1 MTRPASSF
9 TRFRGFSR
17 NARLLFATVTCVGL
31 STALNALFL
40 NFYLQALGF
49 SQQIIGLANA
59 LPTATLVL
67 AGLPVGKW
75 IDRHGP
81 RRGLLIGTALA
92 AAASAGIAASSTPS
106 AVLTCTAVLGLAS
119 AFGFISVAPYQMA
132 NSTERERVALFSTQ
146 AALMTGTGF
155 VGNLAGG
162 RLPGLFGSWLGA
174 ASDSLVALRATM
186 LAAAAL
192 WALAML
198 PMFAARD
205 PAPAA
210 VATPP
215 DDRPNPADRPRRRLV
230 SRPRVVLKLL
240 IPAFLISLG
249 AGQTIPFLNIYI
261 SGRFG
266 SDYASL
272 GMLFGIGAL
281 GTTVA
286 TLLQPALADRYGRI
300 RSVLLV
306 QIGSLPFLVMLGFS
320 PIFSLVAVS
329 FVVRVALMN
338 MGNPVYQAFAQE
350 QMPPGEQATYSSLSA
365 VAWSLAWSLGAAF
378 SGWWRGRVGFAAG
391 FNTVFGLMTVLYI
404 AAMGLTYLFFVHG
417 RGSSAGSRSQ
427 VDTAGQHTH

>member
-1 MTRPASSF
+1 MTSPF

-31 STALNALFL
+31 SMALNTLFL
-40 NFYLQALGF
+40 NFYLQALGL

-59 LPTATLVL
+59 LPTATLVF

-81 RRGLLIGTALA
+81 RRGLLVGTALA
-92 AAASAGIAASSTPS
+92 AAASAGIAVSSTPS
-106 AVLTCTAVLGLAS
+106 AVLACTAAIGLAS

-132 NSTERERVALFSTQ
+132 NSTERERVALFSAQ

-174 ASDSLVALRATM
+174 ASDSLGALRATM
-186 LAAAAL
+186 LVAASL
-192 WALAML
+192 WGLAML

-205 PAPAA
+205 PAP
-210 VATPP
+210 VAPPP
-215 DDRPNPADRPRRRLV
+215 DPRADPAIRPRRLV

-249 AGQTIPFLNIYI
+249 AGQTLPFLNIYI

-266 SDYASL
+266 IDYASL
-272 GMLFGIGAL
+272 GTLFALGAL

-286 TLLQPALADRYGRI
+286 TLVQPALAEHYGRI
-300 RSVLLV
+300 RSVLVV
-306 QIGSLPFLVMLGFS
+306 QIVSVPFLVMLGFS
-320 PIFSLVAVS
+320 PIFSLVAVAL
-329 FVVRVALMN
+329 VVRVALMN

-350 QMPPGEQATYSSLSA
+350 LMPPGEQATYSSLSA

-378 SGWWRGRVGFAAG
+378 SGWWRGRVDFAAG
-391 FNTVFGLMTVLYI
+391 FNTVFALMTALYI
-404 AAMGLTYLFFVHG
+404 AAMVLTYLFFVRG
-417 RGSSAGSRSQ
+417 RGSLASSRSQ
-427 VDTAGQHTH
+427 ANTAGR